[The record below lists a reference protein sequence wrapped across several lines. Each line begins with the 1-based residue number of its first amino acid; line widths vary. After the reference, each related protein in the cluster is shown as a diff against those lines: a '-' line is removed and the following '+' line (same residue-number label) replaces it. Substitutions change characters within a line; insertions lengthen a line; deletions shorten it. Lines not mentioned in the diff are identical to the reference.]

1 MKTVPTSPWLFP
13 EEQAEVI
20 QRLYELG
27 LLKFDNARSLPLKSG
42 GMTDVYINLRNARS
56 DPEALRFVSELFAIP
71 LRRLGVDQFVE
82 VPDSVS
88 CFAGPVSISTGI
100 PYLTIREQ
108 EKEGRVSSAKV
119 IGNPVS
125 GQSVCIMDDV
135 ITNGQ
140 SKVVPHQKCVELG
153 LDNRALVVLVDRQQG
168 WQGNLGKQ
176 GVDLPVWA
184 GMTLHDVRRHLIQ
197 TLGVMQRCDQEVED
211 KNPII
216 VALDGKDWESIL
228 PIIDQLRTTGCIL
241 KVNDLLFA
249 EGIKR
254 LLPNLSVYGR
264 VMADLKGHDIPNT
277 VANTCRRLRGCPPW
291 AVTVHGSGGPKM
303 VQSAVEVLA
312 GTNTKVL
319 AVTVLTSIDPETC
332 EEIYVRQPMDQVMN
346 LAKMALG
353 AGAHGLVCSPQEVRE
368 LRNELGLGFT
378 IVTPGVR
385 SHGVDSH
392 DQSRTDTPAAA
403 FENGANY
410 LVIGRQILGAAD
422 PVAEVR
428 RILIEELRVM

>member
-13 EEQAEVI
+13 EEQAEVV
-20 QRLYELG
+20 QRLYEFG
-27 LLKFDNARSLPLKSG
+27 LLKFDNDRSLPLKSG
-42 GMTDVYINLRNARS
+42 GTTDVYINLRNARAR
-56 DPEALRFVSELFAIP
+56 PESIKFVSELFAIP
-71 LRRLGVDQFVE
+71 LQRLGVDQFVE

-119 IGNPVS
+119 VGNPVS

-135 ITNGQ
+135 ITDGQ

-168 WQGNLGKQ
+168 WQENLKKQ
-176 GVDLPVWA
+176 GVNLPVWA

-249 EGIKR
+249 KGIEH
-254 LLPNLSVYGR
+254 LLPHLSVYGR
-264 VMADLKGHDIPNT
+264 VMADLKCHDIPNT
-277 VANTCRRLRGCPPW
+277 VMNTCWRLRSCPPW
-291 AVTVHGSGGPKM
+291 AITVHASGGPKM
-303 VQSAVEVLA
+303 IDAATKALA

-319 AVTVLTSIDPETC
+319 AVTVLTSIDPVTC
-332 EEIYVRQPMDQVMN
+332 EEIYRRRPMSQVIK
-346 LAKMALG
+346 LAEMA
-353 AGAHGLVCSPQEVRE
+353 ADNGAHGFVCSPQEVRE
-368 LRNELGLGFT
+368 LRTRFGLGST
-378 IVTPGVR
+378 IVTPGIR
-385 SHGVDSH
+385 SAGVDAG
-392 DQSRTDTPAAA
+392 DQKRTDTPVAA
-403 FENGANY
+403 FENGSNY
-410 LVIGRQILGAAD
+410 LVMGRQILGAAD

-428 RILIEELRVM
+428 RILTEELRVM